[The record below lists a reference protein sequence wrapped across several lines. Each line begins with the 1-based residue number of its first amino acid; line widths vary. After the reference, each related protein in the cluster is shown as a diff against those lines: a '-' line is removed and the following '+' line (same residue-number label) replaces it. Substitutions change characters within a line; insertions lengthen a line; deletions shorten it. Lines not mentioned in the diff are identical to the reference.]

1 MSEYIRTS
9 WREQTTASQ
18 QSLTPKM
25 PTNMRVQTNDDDDDG
40 DGDDDDDDASFV
52 FCCITWNRGACRGS
66 IQVLWN
72 EEFLHS
78 TDDEQ

>member
-1 MSEYIRTS
+1 MSEYIKTS

-25 PTNMRVQTNDDDDDG
+25 PTNMRVQTNDDDDY
-40 DGDDDDDDASFV
+40 DDDDDASFV

-78 TDDEQ
+78 NDDEQ

>member
-1 MSEYIRTS
+1 MSEYIKTS

-25 PTNMRVQTNDDDDDG
+25 PTNMRVQTNDDDVY
-40 DGDDDDDDASFV
+40 DDDDDASFV

-66 IQVLWN
+66 IHVLWN

-78 TDDEQ
+78 NDDEQ